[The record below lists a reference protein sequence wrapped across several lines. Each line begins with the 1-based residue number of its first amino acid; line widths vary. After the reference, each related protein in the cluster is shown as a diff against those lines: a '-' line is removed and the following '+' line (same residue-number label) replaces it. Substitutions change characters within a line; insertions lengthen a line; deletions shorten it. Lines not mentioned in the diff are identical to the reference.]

1 MVLNPDKCSFM
12 LLSVDDE
19 LVCRNETL
27 KNNKQEKVLGIII
40 VNKLN
45 FVIHLLNIT
54 KNFHSKFNAL
64 TRVQKYMSTGQ
75 KTKKKLIPK
84 TLTLIQ
90 LLYFDINV
98 LYKTF

>member
-1 MVLNPDKCSFM
+1 MVLNPEKCSFM

-75 KTKKKLIPK
+75 KKNKKLIPK

-90 LLYFDINV
+90 LLYFDIDV